1 MSSHK
6 NHELGKSISS
16 KIEDPLSVTRIPV
29 ASFTRLTGSGRSAI
43 AVLMLQ
49 GDGAE
54 SILQRCFTPANHVPF
69 KEGQIRYGLWI
80 GTELKATEDAET
92 QARSSE
98 QPAESV
104 VITPVADQTFEIHCH
119 GGPAAVARIEADMR
133 ACRAI
138 SASSVHVANG
148 SKPSE
153 HPLLIRE
160 AETVLMKCN
169 TPRTAGIV
177 MDQIRGALLDWA
189 NKWRNSVTPAN
200 VPEFRAELEPLLNAA
215 AVTVRLSEP
224 FRVVLTGPPNVGK
237 SSLLNALVGFDRS
250 ITLDM
255 AGTTR
260 DVLHAN
266 TVIAGLP
273 IQFSDT
279 AGIRDHAAVETIE
292 REGIRQAQLAAGNAD
307 LLLLVCEPLPEGGFS
322 KMTPSSPEVRQLRVL
337 NKIDRQL
344 QSPPLTDHPDARF
357 DVGTNA
363 LTGDGL
369 AELMVTIGTRLG
381 KNLPDAG
388 KPALLNER
396 QWKIMKQSS
405 PTDSPEQISELLGHL
420 IGHNHG

>member
-1 MSSHK
+1 MSSYK

-16 KIEDPLSVTRIPV
+16 KIENPHSDARMPV

-49 GDGAE
+49 GEGAE
-54 SILQRCFTPANHVPF
+54 PIIQRCFKPANHVPF

-80 GTELKATEDAET
+80 GTEPEATGDSET
-92 QARSSE
+92 QAQSTE
-98 QPAESV
+98 HPAESV
-104 VITPVADQTFEIHCH
+104 VITPMTDQTFEIHCH
-119 GGPAAVARIEADMR
+119 GGPAAVARIEADLR
-133 ACRAI
+133 ACRATSG
-138 SASSVHVANG
+138 SAASG

-153 HPLLIRE
+153 HSLLIRE

-169 TPRTAGIV
+169 TPRTAGIA
-177 MDQIRGALLDWA
+177 MDQVRGALLDWA
-189 NKWRNSVTPAN
+189 KKWRTSVTPATI
-200 VPEFRAELEPLLNAA
+200 PEFRAELEPLLSTAA
-215 AVTVRLSEP
+215 TTVRLAEP

-322 KMTPSSPEVRQLRVL
+322 KIALPSPEIRQLRVL
-337 NKIDRQL
+337 NKIDQQLQFRQL
-344 QSPPLTDHPDARF
+344 PDHLDDRF

-363 LTGDGL
+363 LTGEGL

-381 KNLPDAG
+381 NNLPDAG

-396 QWKIMKQSS
+396 QWKIMNQSS
-405 PTDSPEQISELLGHL
+405 LADSPEQISELLGHL

>member
-1 MSSHK
+1 MSSYK
-6 NHELGKSISS
+6 NYELEKSISS
-16 KIEDPLSVTRIPV
+16 KIVNPLSDAPMPV
-29 ASFTRLTGSGRSAI
+29 ASFTRLTGLGRSAI
-43 AVLMLQ
+43 AVLTLQ
-49 GDGAE
+49 GEGAE
-54 SILQRCFTPANHVPF
+54 SIIRRCFQPANHVPF

-80 GTELKATEDAET
+80 GTGREVTGDSEI
-92 QARSSE
+92 QAQSTE

-104 VITPVADQTFEIHCH
+104 VITPLADQTFEIHCH
-119 GGPAAVARIEADMR
+119 GGPAAIARIEADMR
-133 ACRAI
+133 SCHAI
-138 SASSVHVANG
+138 SASDPGG

-153 HPLLIRE
+153 HLLLIRE
-160 AETVLMKCN
+160 AETVLVKCT

-177 MDQIRGALLDWA
+177 MDQVRGALLDWA
-189 NKWRNSVTPAN
+189 KEWRTSVTPAK
-200 VPEFRAELEPLLNAA
+200 VPEFRTEVEALLSTAA
-215 AVTVRLSEP
+215 TTVRLSEP

-250 ITLDM
+250 ITLNM

-322 KMTPSSPEVRQLRVL
+322 KMAPPSAEMQQLRVL
-337 NKIDRQL
+337 NKIDQQL
-344 QSPPLTDHPDARF
+344 QASTQPGHLDNQF

-363 LTGDGL
+363 LTGEGL
-369 AELMVTIGTRLG
+369 AELMVTISERLG
-381 KNLPDAG
+381 KNLPEAG
-388 KPALLNER
+388 QPALLNER
-396 QWKIMKQSS
+396 QWKIMNQSS
-405 PTDSPEQISELLGHL
+405 HADSPEQIFELLGHL

>member
-1 MSSHK
+1 MGAHM
-6 NHELGKSISS
+6 
-16 KIEDPLSVTRIPV
+16 PM
-29 ASFTRLTGSGRSAI
+29 ASFTRLTGPGRSAI

-54 SILQRCFTPANHVPF
+54 SIIQRCFKPANHVPF
-69 KEGQIRYGLWI
+69 EEGQIRYGLWS
-80 GTELKATEDAET
+80 GTELKATGDSKIP
-92 QARSSE
+92 ARSFE

-104 VITPVADQTFEIHCH
+104 VITPMAGQTFEIHCH

-133 ACRAI
+133 ACCAT
-138 SASSVHVANG
+138 SASKTND
-148 SKPSE
+148 SKSSK
-153 HPLLIRE
+153 HSCLIRE
-160 AETVLMKCN
+160 AESVLLKCN
-169 TPRTAGIV
+169 TPRTAGIA
-177 MDQIRGALLDWA
+177 MDQVRGALFDWA
-189 NKWRNSVTPAN
+189 KEWQTSMKSTNI
-200 VPEFRAELEPLLNAA
+200 PEFRAELEPLLSAA
-215 AVTVRLSEP
+215 ATTVRLTEP

-292 REGIRQAQLAAGNAD
+292 REGIRQAQLAAGKAD
-307 LLLLVCEPLPEGGFS
+307 LLLLVRQPLPKGGYS
-322 KMTPSSPEVRQLRVL
+322 KMESPSLEIPQIRVL
-337 NKIDRQL
+337 NKIDQQL
-344 QSPPLTDHPDARF
+344 GSPQLTDHLDDQF

-363 LTGDGL
+363 LTGEGL
-369 AELMVTIGTRLG
+369 AELMVTIGARLG

-396 QWKIMKQSS
+396 QWKIMNQSS
-405 PTDSPEQISELLGHL
+405 LANSSEQISELLGNL
-420 IGHNHG
+420 IGHDDG

>member
-1 MSSHK
+1 M
-6 NHELGKSISS
+6 
-16 KIEDPLSVTRIPV
+16 
-29 ASFTRLTGSGRSAI
+29 
-43 AVLMLQ
+43 LMLQ

-54 SILQRCFTPANHVPF
+54 LIIERCFKPANHVPF
-69 KEGQIRYGLWI
+69 EEGQIRYGLWI
-80 GTELKATEDAET
+80 GTELEATAESKT
-92 QARSSE
+92 PARSTE

-104 VITPVADQTFEIHCH
+104 VITPLADHTFEIHCH

-133 ACRAI
+133 ACHAI
-138 SASSVHVANG
+138 SASDANR
-148 SKPSE
+148 SKPSG
-153 HPLLIRE
+153 HSLLIRE
-160 AETVLMKCN
+160 AETVLVKCN

-177 MDQIRGALLDWA
+177 MDQVRGALLDWA
-189 NKWRNSVTPAN
+189 NEWRTSVTPAN
-200 VPEFRAELEPLLNAA
+200 VPEFRAELEPLLNTAA
-215 AVTVRLSEP
+215 TTMRLAEP
-224 FRVVLTGPPNVGK
+224 FRVVLAGPPNVGK

-292 REGIRQAQLAAGNAD
+292 REGIRQARLAAGNAD
-307 LLLLVCEPLPEGGFS
+307 LLLLVCEPLPEGGFT
-322 KMTPSSPEVRQLRVL
+322 KIALQSPEIRQLRVL
-337 NKIDRQL
+337 NKIDQQL
-344 QSPPLTDHPDARF
+344 QSPQLPDHLDDRF

-363 LTGDGL
+363 LTGEGL

-396 QWKIMKQSS
+396 QWKIMSQSS
-405 PTDSPEQISELLGHL
+405 LADSPEQISELLGHL

>member
-1 MSSHK
+1 MSSYK
-6 NHELGKSISS
+6 NYELGKSISA
-16 KIEDPLSVTRIPV
+16 KIENPLSDAGTPV
-29 ASFTRLTGSGRSAI
+29 ASFSRLTGSGRSAI
-43 AVLMLQ
+43 AVLLLQ
-49 GDGAE
+49 GEGAE
-54 SILQRCFTPANHVPF
+54 LIVRRCFKPANHVPF
-69 KEGQIRYGLWI
+69 KAGQIRYGLWI
-80 GTELKATEDAET
+80 GTEPEATEDSEP
-92 QARSSE
+92 QAQSAG

-104 VITPVADQTFEIHCH
+104 VITPLTDQTFEIHCH
-119 GGPAAVARIEADMR
+119 GGPAAVARIETDMR

-138 SASSVHVANG
+138 SASDANG
-148 SKPSE
+148 PEPSE
-153 HPLLIRE
+153 HSLLICE
-160 AETVLMKCN
+160 AETVVVKCN
-169 TPRTAGIV
+169 TPRTAGIA
-177 MDQIRGALLDWA
+177 MDQVRGALLDWA
-189 NKWRNSVTPAN
+189 KKWRTSVTSAN
-200 VPEFRAELEPLLNAA
+200 VPEFRAELELLLSTAA
-215 AVTVRLSEP
+215 TTVRLAEP

-279 AGIRDHAAVETIE
+279 AGIRDHAEVETIE
-292 REGIRQAQLAAGNAD
+292 REGIRQAQLAAGSAD

-322 KMTPSSPEVRQLRVL
+322 KIEPPSSEIEQLRVL
-337 NKIDRQL
+337 NKIDQQI
-344 QSPPLTDHPDARF
+344 QSPQVPDHLDNRF

-363 LTGDGL
+363 LTGEGL
-369 AELMVTIGTRLG
+369 AELMATIGMRLG

-396 QWKIMKQSS
+396 QWKIMNQSS
-405 PTDSPEQISELLGHL
+405 LADSPEQISERLGHL

>member
-1 MSSHK
+1 MSLHK

-16 KIEDPLSVTRIPV
+16 KIENALSDSSMPV
-29 ASFTRLTGSGRSAI
+29 PSFTRLTGPGRSAI

-54 SILQRCFTPANHVPF
+54 LIIERCFKPANHVPF
-69 KEGQIRYGLWI
+69 EEGQIRYGLWI
-80 GTELKATEDAET
+80 GTELEATAESKT
-92 QARSSE
+92 PARSTE

-104 VITPVADQTFEIHCH
+104 VITPLADHTFEIHCH

-133 ACRAI
+133 ACHAI
-138 SASSVHVANG
+138 SASDANR
-148 SKPSE
+148 SKPSG
-153 HPLLIRE
+153 HSLLIRE
-160 AETVLMKCN
+160 AETVLVKCN

-177 MDQIRGALLDWA
+177 MDQVRGALLDWA
-189 NKWRNSVTPAN
+189 NEWRTSVTPAN
-200 VPEFRAELEPLLNAA
+200 VPEFRAELEPLLNTAA
-215 AVTVRLSEP
+215 TTMRLAEP
-224 FRVVLTGPPNVGK
+224 FRVVLAGPPNVGK

-292 REGIRQAQLAAGNAD
+292 REGIRQARLAAGNAD
-307 LLLLVCEPLPEGGFS
+307 LLLLVCEPLPEGGFT
-322 KMTPSSPEVRQLRVL
+322 KIALQSPEIRQLRVL
-337 NKIDRQL
+337 NKIDQQL
-344 QSPPLTDHPDARF
+344 QSPQLPDHLDDRF
-357 DVGTNA
+357 DVGTNS
-363 LTGDGL
+363 LTGEGL

-396 QWKIMKQSS
+396 QWKIMSQSS
-405 PTDSPEQISELLGHL
+405 LADSPEQISELLGHL

>member
-1 MSSHK
+1 MSLHK

-16 KIEDPLSVTRIPV
+16 KIENALSDSSMPV
-29 ASFTRLTGSGRSAI
+29 PSFTRLTGPGRSAI

-54 SILQRCFTPANHVPF
+54 LIIERCFKPANHVPF
-69 KEGQIRYGLWI
+69 EEGQIRYGLWI
-80 GTELKATEDAET
+80 GTELEATAESKT
-92 QARSSE
+92 PARSTE

-104 VITPVADQTFEIHCH
+104 VITPLADHTFEIHCH

-133 ACRAI
+133 ACHAI
-138 SASSVHVANG
+138 SASDANR
-148 SKPSE
+148 SKPSG
-153 HPLLIRE
+153 HSLLIRE
-160 AETVLMKCN
+160 AETVLVKCN

-177 MDQIRGALLDWA
+177 MDQVRGALLDWA
-189 NKWRNSVTPAN
+189 NEWRTSVTPAN
-200 VPEFRAELEPLLNAA
+200 VPEFRAELEPLLNTAA
-215 AVTVRLSEP
+215 TTMRLAEP
-224 FRVVLTGPPNVGK
+224 FRVVLAGPPNVGK

-292 REGIRQAQLAAGNAD
+292 REGIRQARLAAGNAD
-307 LLLLVCEPLPEGGFS
+307 LLLLVCEPLPEGGFT
-322 KMTPSSPEVRQLRVL
+322 KIALQSPEIRQLRVL
-337 NKIDRQL
+337 NKIDQQL
-344 QSPPLTDHPDARF
+344 QSPQLPDHLDDRF

-363 LTGDGL
+363 LTGEGL

-396 QWKIMKQSS
+396 QWKIMSQSS
-405 PTDSPEQISELLGHL
+405 LADSPEQISELLGHL

>member
-1 MSSHK
+1 MSLHK
-6 NHELGKSISS
+6 NHEVDKSISS
-16 KIEDPLSVTRIPV
+16 KRGNPVIRSRIPI

-43 AVLMLQ
+43 AVLMLE

-54 SILQRCFTPANHVPF
+54 SIIQSCFKPANHIPF
-69 KEGQIRYGLWI
+69 EEGQIRYGLWI
-80 GTELKATEDAET
+80 GPEFKGTGDSGIS
-92 QARSSE
+92 ARSME

-104 VITPVADQTFEIHCH
+104 VITPMAGQTFEIHCH
-119 GGPAAVARIEADMR
+119 GGPAAVARLEADMR
-133 ACRAI
+133 ACCAV
-138 SASSVHVANG
+138 SATKTPA
-148 SKPSE
+148 SKSSE
-153 HPLLIRE
+153 HSVLIRE
-160 AETVLMKCN
+160 AEAVLVKCN
-169 TPRTAGIV
+169 TPRTAGIA
-177 MDQIRGALLDWA
+177 MDQVRGALLDWA
-189 NKWRNSVTPAN
+189 TEWRTSVTSAK
-200 VPEFRAELEPLLNAA
+200 VPEFRVELESLLSAA
-215 AVTVRLSEP
+215 ATTVRLADS

-292 REGIRQAQLAAGNAD
+292 REGMRQAQLAAGKAD
-307 LLLLVCEPLPEGGFS
+307 LLLLVGEPLPEGGYS
-322 KMTPSSPEVRQLRVL
+322 KMASPSLEIPQIRVL
-337 NKIDRQL
+337 NKIDQQFDAPQL
-344 QSPPLTDHPDARF
+344 PDHLDHQF

-363 LTGDGL
+363 LTGEGL
-369 AELMVTIGTRLG
+369 AELMVTIGARLG

-396 QWKIMKQSS
+396 QWEIMNQSS
-405 PTDSPEQISELLGHL
+405 RADSSEQISELLGHL